1 LAPFYDLMGASSEKR
16 FGPWRSKLWSALD
29 AASILEVGVGTGRN
43 MPYYPPHARI
53 TAIDLTPAML
63 ERAQERAKELGLN
76 GQLTVELGDVQA
88 LEFSSGSFDAAVAT
102 CVFCSVPDPIRGLR
116 EMKRVVK
123 PGGEI
128 LLLEHMR
135 SSNPVVGSLMDCLNP
150 LVVRIA
156 GANINRRTLEN
167 VRLAGLEFERV
178 EDLGMGG
185 IMNLIVARVPS
196 S

>member
-1 LAPFYDLMGASSEKR
+1 
-16 FGPWRSKLWSALD
+16 
-29 AASILEVGVGTGRN
+29 
-43 MPYYPPHARI
+43 
-53 TAIDLTPAML
+53 
-63 ERAQERAKELGLN
+63 
-76 GQLTVELGDVQA
+76 
-88 LEFSSGSFDAAVAT
+88 
-102 CVFCSVPDPIRGLR
+102 VFCSVPDPIRGLR

-178 EDLGMGG
+178 EDLGMAG
-185 IMNLIVARVPS
+185 IMKLIVARVPAS
-196 S
+196 

>member
-1 LAPFYDLMGASSEKR
+1 VH
-16 FGPWRSKLWSALD
+16 

-63 ERAQERAKELGLN
+63 ERAVERARELGLN
-76 GQLTVELGDVQA
+76 GQVSLELGDVQA
-88 LEFSSGSFDAAVAT
+88 LEFASASFDSAVAT

-116 EMKRVVK
+116 EIKRVVK
-123 PGGEI
+123 PSGRI

-135 SSNPVVGSLMDCLNP
+135 SSNPLVGFLMDCLNP

-156 GANINRRTLEN
+156 GANINRRTLDN

-185 IMNLIVARVPS
+185 IMKLIVARVPAK
-196 S
+196 